1 MLIILAQVV
10 GILIP
15 LIGVIALMQKKSQNK
30 ITLRLILTNMACMVM
45 NSGYLMFVIAGD
57 DSAAW
62 MAIKFEYAGTV
73 LFYFFFLLF
82 ILAYMHK
89 KAAFIPMV
97 VWGVAEAAT
106 VAIFFLNPLRD
117 RLFGEYS
124 FSTNSQY
131 SIFVAN
137 VKPHILYHL
146 QFGMVGV
153 IMLFA
158 FIMVMAY
165 LISVKLKAERVS
177 VSRLAIAQFIVC
189 AALIFQMLKR
199 PELNLMPASASIAML
214 LVVISMLTDNFFG
227 ITEQGRA
234 WVFDQM
240 GDAYLI
246 VDRLYGLLDCNQPAR
261 RLFPM
266 LKVTKNGQCVPQDI
280 ITFFQYKGD
289 EHEVRRI
296 RNKYYEAMFTEIRQ
310 KDAVQGYALL
320 LNDITNLYNYNERLR
335 SEVEA
340 KTQHI
345 REVQNSIITG
355 LANVV
360 DSRDENT
367 GEHILR
373 TSQVVAIFKE
383 KLRRDEEV
391 FNLSEEFLSRVVRA
405 APMHDLG
412 KIAIDDRIL
421 RKAGRFTDEEYTEI
435 KRHPTE
441 GAKVLRNVLRKV
453 DDYSFVQIAVN
464 VAHYHHER
472 WDGKGYPDGLS
483 GTDIPIEARIMALA
497 DVFDALVSKR
507 CYKDAFSFDRAF
519 SIIEESLGKQ
529 FDPDLGRAFLSCRPQ
544 LEALYSKRNH
554 IE

>member
-62 MAIKFEYAGTV
+62 MALKFEYAGMV

-89 KAAFIPMV
+89 KAPFIPML
-97 VWGVAEAAT
+97 VWGVAQAAT
-106 VAIFFLNPLRD
+106 VAIFFLDPLRN
-117 RLFGEYS
+117 RLFGDYS

-131 SIFVAN
+131 TIFVAN
-137 VKPHILYHL
+137 IKPHILYYL
-146 QFGMVGV
+146 QFGMVGI
-153 IMLFA
+153 IMLFS
-158 FIMVMAY
+158 FILVLVY
-165 LISVKLKAERVS
+165 LIRVKLKAERVS
-177 VSRLAIAQFIVC
+177 VSRLVIAQFIIC
-189 AALIFQMLKR
+189 TALAIHMLKR
-199 PELNLMPASASIAML
+199 PELNFVPASASIAML

-310 KDAVQGYALL
+310 KDSVQGYVLL

-383 KLRRDEEV
+383 KLRREENA

-435 KRHPTE
+435 KRHPAE

-472 WDGKGYPDGLS
+472 WDG
-483 GTDIPIEARIMALA
+483 
-497 DVFDALVSKR
+497 
-507 CYKDAFSFDRAF
+507 
-519 SIIEESLGKQ
+519 
-529 FDPDLGRAFLSCRPQ
+529 
-544 LEALYSKRNH
+544 
-554 IE
+554 